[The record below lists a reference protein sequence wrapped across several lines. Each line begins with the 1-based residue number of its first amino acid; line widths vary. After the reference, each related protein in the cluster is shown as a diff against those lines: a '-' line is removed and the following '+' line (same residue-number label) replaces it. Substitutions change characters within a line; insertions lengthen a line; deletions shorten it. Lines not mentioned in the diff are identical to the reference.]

1 MEQKRKRKAFTVLLC
16 LLTVT
21 ALTFSAC
28 TEGSNN
34 VVPSSE
40 TEESSTPSQQASQ
53 DLTETSDGVSDEAS
67 AETSD
72 SSIGDESEALNSATS
87 EEDETT
93 SSPDSASET
102 ESEEESSEEPAG
114 EPDESEENSHTS
126 AEESNET
133 SAEESSEEPSDSPSK
148 ETPEESSK
156 ETDRPAED
164 SPKLNGE
171 LREVTKQ
178 IAELD
183 GKGVNTNIKAEEGSR
198 TAEILAEL
206 EDYLSEQSDLG
217 LCFVDATGEFYY
229 AYNAGE
235 KFSTASTIKLPYARY
250 LLGLAD
256 KGEIDLSEEMTYTKD
271 YYNSGSGRIKN
282 MKEGTTF
289 TVKKLI
295 QYAVKYSDNI
305 AYTMLLSRYGTKD
318 FNKHLAETGVDFSIS
333 STGYGSCTVAEM
345 TALFFDFYHYEGKN
359 KEFLKET
366 LLNTSYNA
374 QIGAGIKDYPVAQKF
389 GCQISP
395 EPSRR
400 IYHDM
405 AVVYAPKPF
414 ALGIFTRLDWNS
426 SKKNVP
432 FVKLASLIN
441 ELNEELS
448 K

>member
-1 MEQKRKRKAFTVLLC
+1 MEQKQKRKVFTVLLC
-16 LLTVT
+16 LLMVL

-34 VVPSSE
+34 VASSSQ
-40 TEESSTPSQQASQ
+40 TEESVTNSQQASQ
-53 DLTETSDGVSDEAS
+53 VLAETSEEVSEEVSDEAS

-72 SSIGDESEALNSATS
+72 SSTDEESEATHPI
-87 EEDETT
+87 T
-93 SSPDSASET
+93 
-102 ESEEESSEEPAG
+102 SEEESQAEPSEETTEEPAD
-114 EPDESEENSHTS
+114 ESDESEESSHTS
-126 AEESNET
+126 AEESTEN
-133 SAEESSEEPSDSPSK
+133 SAEESN
-148 ETPEESSK
+148 K
-156 ETDRPAED
+156 ETDSPDED
-164 SPKLNGE
+164 VPKLNEE

-183 GKGVNTNIKAEEGSR
+183 GKGVNTNIKAKEGTR

-206 EDYLSEQSDLG
+206 EAYLSEQSGLG

-271 YYNSGSGRIKN
+271 YYNSGSGRIKS
-282 MKEGTTF
+282 MKEGTVF

-305 AYTMLLSRYGTKD
+305 AYTMLLSRYGTKN

-345 TALFFDFYHYEGKN
+345 TALFFDFYHYEGNN

-432 FVKLASLIN
+432 FVKLSSLIN

>member
-34 VVPSSE
+34 VMPSSE
-40 TEESSTPSQQASQ
+40 TEESSTSSQQTSQ
-53 DLTETSDGVSDEAS
+53 ALTETSDGVSDEAS

-102 ESEEESSEEPAG
+102 ESEEESSEEPAD
-114 EPDESEENSHTS
+114 EPEESEESSQTS

-133 SAEESSEEPSDSPSK
+133 SAEKPSEEPSDSPSK
-148 ETPEESSK
+148 EPSDSSSK
-156 ETDRPAED
+156 EPAED

-171 LREVTKQ
+171 LRELTKQ

-183 GKGVNTNIKAEEGSR
+183 GKGVSTNIKAEEGTK

-318 FNKHLAETGVDFSIS
+318 FNKHLAETGVDFSIG

>member
-40 TEESSTPSQQASQ
+40 TEESSTPSQQTSQ
-53 DLTETSDGVSDEAS
+53 DLAETSDGVSDEAS

-133 SAEESSEEPSDSPSK
+133 SAEEPSEEPSDSPSK
-148 ETPEESSK
+148 E
-156 ETDRPAED
+156 PAED

-183 GKGVNTNIKAEEGSR
+183 GKGVNTNIKAEEGTK

-305 AYTMLLSRYGTKD
+305 AYTMLLSRYGTKN

>member
-34 VVPSSE
+34 VASSSK
-40 TEESSTPSQQASQ
+40 TEESSTASQQASQ

-102 ESEEESSEEPAG
+102 ESEGESSEEPAD
-114 EPDESEENSHTS
+114 EPDESEETSHTS

-133 SAEESSEEPSDSPSK
+133 SAEEPSEKPSESPSK
-148 ETPEESSK
+148 ETPEEASK

-183 GKGVNTNIKAEEGSR
+183 GKGVNTNIKAEEGTK

-206 EDYLSEQSDLG
+206 EDCLSEQSDLG

-235 KFSTASTIKLPYARY
+235 KFPTASTIKLPYARY